1 MKQTLSFELTI
12 SQTISNSIEATLSST
27 ISFNMP
33 SSANLSNQSA
43 PEPVTDNDNPFLA
56 NSDDEEHSERESESS
71 EGEDSDSDT
80 DTSHIEGVRKLSEIR
95 FPSRVDG
102 LVAPGIKCSRDKEA
116 KTMSMKQ
123 AERLRNITND
133 DPLRTPEKMS
143 GTSYSDAN
151 QQSDTDIARTPQKS
165 TKRSRPEEDYV
176 TPTKSIVRTP
186 PPFGAPLIGYDP
198 KYIPKYARSRT
209 KPTKFSS
216 TTPTKVCRSPNRK
229 QSSKSDKFS
238 RKASPFH
245 FSKLSTQPVTTPIAS
260 PSKSSSS
267 SSNTQHA

>member
-1 MKQTLSFELTI
+1 MKQRLSFELTI
-12 SQTISNSIEATLSST
+12 SHTISNSTEATLSST
-27 ISFNMP
+27 ISFDMP
-33 SSANLSNQSA
+33 SNANLSNQSA
-43 PEPVTDNDNPFLA
+43 PEPVTDNDNPFL
-56 NSDDEEHSERESESS
+56 DDENHSESASEAS
-71 EGEDSDSDT
+71 EGEVSDSDT
-80 DTSHIEGVRKLSEIR
+80 DASHIEGVRKLSEIR

-102 LVAPGIKCSRDKEA
+102 LVAPGIKYSRDKEA
-116 KTMSMKQ
+116 KAMSKKQ

-133 DPLRTPEKMS
+133 DPLRTPEKS
-143 GTSYSDAN
+143 NGSSYSDAN
-151 QQSDTDIARTPQKS
+151 QQSDNESFRTPQKS
-165 TKRSRPEEDYV
+165 IKRSRPEEDYV

-198 KYIPKYARSRT
+198 KYAPKYARSRAMRT
-209 KPTKFSS
+209 NFSS

-229 QSSKSDKFS
+229 HSSKSDKYS

-245 FSKLSTQPVTTPIAS
+245 FSKLSTSPVTTPISS